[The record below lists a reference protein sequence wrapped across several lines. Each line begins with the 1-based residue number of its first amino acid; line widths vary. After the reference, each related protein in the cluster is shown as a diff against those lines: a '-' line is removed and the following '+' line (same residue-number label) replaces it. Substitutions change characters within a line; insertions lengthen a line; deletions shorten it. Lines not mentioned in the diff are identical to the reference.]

1 MQKMAQKAPAK
12 REQCRTVP
20 VKEMDLAE
28 SVDMPMLLETFSA
41 DNDEGSTSFT
51 DDQDQN
57 DVSDADNIT

>member
-1 MQKMAQKAPAK
+1 MQKIVRKAPAK

-20 VKEMDLAE
+20 VKEMDVTK